1 MKRQASVPL
10 LALVLA
16 AAGVVTASAETP
28 AVSAGRSSVS
38 SSAPRVSTT
47 TTATTSSSARA
58 PPTAVTSREA
68 ATSPSTRRRDETAAA
83 VDLPHTGLASCGEER
98 VNDGNCFVFS
108 TIFPRDGDVPEDACA
123 LRSPPE
129 VTLDGVALELISHAF
144 DGKDLYFEVDM
155 PSALVNAGVVPGST
169 PTLRATTSLACPKDV
184 FDASV
189 AMAGGDASG
198 LGGRVTWIF
207 PFNFYL
213 LEEIVFLGDSIESL
227 VEAAD
232 NLQVTVNG
240 DQEAEEFLYGDGWA
254 YRLNTR
260 DEDDDDDAPPV
271 DTFPPVFDPFPPVF
285 DFDFQEILQGTM

>member
-129 VTLDGVALELISHAF
+129 VTLDGVALELI
-144 DGKDLYFEVDM
+144 
-155 PSALVNAGVVPGST
+155 
-169 PTLRATTSLACPKDV
+169 
-184 FDASV
+184 
-189 AMAGGDASG
+189 
-198 LGGRVTWIF
+198 
-207 PFNFYL
+207 
-213 LEEIVFLGDSIESL
+213 
-227 VEAAD
+227 
-232 NLQVTVNG
+232 
-240 DQEAEEFLYGDGWA
+240 
-254 YRLNTR
+254 
-260 DEDDDDDAPPV
+260 
-271 DTFPPVFDPFPPVF
+271 
-285 DFDFQEILQGTM
+285 

>member
-1 MKRQASVPL
+1 
-10 LALVLA
+10 
-16 AAGVVTASAETP
+16 
-28 AVSAGRSSVS
+28 
-38 SSAPRVSTT
+38 
-47 TTATTSSSARA
+47 
-58 PPTAVTSREA
+58 
-68 ATSPSTRRRDETAAA
+68 
-83 VDLPHTGLASCGEER
+83 
-98 VNDGNCFVFS
+98 
-108 TIFPRDGDVPEDACA
+108 
-123 LRSPPE
+123 
-129 VTLDGVALELISHAF
+129 
-144 DGKDLYFEVDM
+144 
-155 PSALVNAGVVPGST
+155 
-169 PTLRATTSLACPKDV
+169 
-184 FDASV
+184 
-189 AMAGGDASG
+189 MAGGDASG

-254 YRLNTR
+254 YQLNTR